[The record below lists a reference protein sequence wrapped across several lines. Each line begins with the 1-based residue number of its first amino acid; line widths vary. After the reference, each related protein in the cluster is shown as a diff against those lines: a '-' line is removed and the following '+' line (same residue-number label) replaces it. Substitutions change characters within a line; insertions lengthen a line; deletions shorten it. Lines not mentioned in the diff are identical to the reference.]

1 MDVDELARAVQGPV
15 LRAQDEGFASE
26 VAGYNSAAAHP
37 GGIAVGATSASD
49 VCHAVRFAA
58 ESGRPVAVLAT
69 GHGGVTTSDAVIV
82 TTRRMTGCAVDPQS
96 RTATVQAGI
105 RWHQV
110 ITAAAP
116 HGLAPL
122 NGSSPDSGVM
132 GYTLGGGLP
141 MMGRTFG
148 FAADHVRRI
157 EVVTADGQV
166 RTCDPTSEPDLF
178 WALLG
183 GRGGFGVVTEMEFD
197 LMPVARL
204 YGGALIFAGT
214 DAAAVLHA
222 YQRWCPDLPDEV
234 TTALALLRLPDVPA
248 FPPPVRGTSTVHLYV
263 VSTLSAQ
270 EGERLLTPMRAAAP
284 ALIDTMRDLPY
295 REVGSITNDPSEPAS
310 LWDDSCVLREFTP
323 DTVDTL
329 LRVAGPEVDVP
340 ITVIQLRQLGGA
352 FSRPPRQPTAV
363 DRDGAFAL
371 GVIAA
376 YESGSGEVVPATVGR
391 LLRELRPWSTGRVA
405 LSFSG
410 SIRRPEEIG
419 RAWSEQTYAKLLK
432 VKRRYDPDNVFRAGF
447 AILPGEPQP

>member
-26 VAGYNSAAAHP
+26 VTGYNLAAGHP
-37 GGIAVGATSASD
+37 GGIVVGATSASD
-49 VCHAVRFAA
+49 VCHAVRFAVA
-58 ESGRPVAVLAT
+58 NGRPVAALGT
-69 GHGGVTTSDAVIV
+69 GHAGMATSEAVLV
-82 TTRRMTGCAVDPQS
+82 TTRRMTGCEVDPQA
-96 RTATVQAGI
+96 RTATVQAGV

-122 NGSSPDSGVM
+122 NGSSPDNGVM

-148 FAADHVRRI
+148 FAADHVRRMD
-157 EVVTADGQV
+157 VVTADGQE

-183 GRGGFGVVTEMEFD
+183 GRGSFGVVTAMEFD

-204 YGGALIFAGT
+204 YGGALIFAGA

-222 YQRWCPDLPDEV
+222 YQRWCPGLPDEV
-234 TTALALLRLPDVPA
+234 TTAVALLRLPDVPA
-248 FPPPVRGTSTVHLYV
+248 FPPELRGTSTVHLYV
-263 VSTLSAQ
+263 ASTTSAQ
-270 EGERLLTPMRAAAP
+270 EGERLLAPMRSAAP
-284 ALIDTMRDLPY
+284 ALIDTMRELPY
-295 REVGSITNDPSEPAS
+295 REVGSITNDPPEPAS
-310 LWDDSCVLREFTP
+310 LWDDSCVLRELAP
-323 DTVDTL
+323 DTVDAL

-352 FSRPPRQPTAV
+352 FSRPPRRPTAV

-371 GVIAA
+371 GVVAA
-376 YESGSGEVVPATVGR
+376 YASGSGDVVPAAVGR
-391 LLRELRPWSTGRVA
+391 FLTELRPWSTGRVA

-410 SIRRPEEIG
+410 SIRRPEQVG
-419 RAWSEQTYAKLLK
+419 RAWSEQTYARLLK
-432 VKRRYDPDNVFRAGF
+432 VKRRYDPGNVFRAGF
-447 AILPGEPQP
+447 AVLPGES